1 MCYSEMIPEEMVWI
15 KMYVHY
21 GEMSQNLFPRTLALR
36 VGMQQF
42 LGEYSYRYCLIS
54 RYQAATD

>member
-1 MCYSEMIPEEMVWI
+1 
-15 KMYVHY
+15 MYVHD

-42 LGEYSYRYCLIS
+42 LGEYSYS
-54 RYQAATD
+54 